1 MKDTLYTKDYETFT
15 VGGITL
21 KGSTTVKH
29 ALPGDIVEVD
39 NGMVKKII
47 IRSTHTGLIGTLEV
61 SSKSKYG
68 YTSRSVPIYLFIPWN
83 ESYPPFYVGSSY
95 KVINPGKNVIAKVD
109 FESWNDLSNC
119 PRGICR
125 EIIGVCG
132 DVKAEEEALILHTH
146 PVKWKGAYDLVP
158 RVPLSQGGSHLSAN
172 TFHVDPAGCKDID
185 DAISIWMNGPVLEC
199 RIHIADVASL
209 LSNNTALWTAERL
222 GETLYVDGQIVSPMF
237 PTDVQDACSLT
248 PGMERSTLTLALSF
262 NVPTKSIVKKWWI
275 QQDIIVKKSYTYYTI
290 MNTIDGDLLQMITSG
305 ITSRT
310 VTDPHEWIA
319 ELMLFYNKEAAK
331 ILQQFGSGILR
342 RHSEPDYELLSNLEK
357 QSIAP
362 VFLAFK
368 AGEYCDATASDT
380 SHWGIKENAYC
391 HATSPIR
398 RWVDCIN
405 QSILIKSLF
414 IPEFVVPKYD
424 IVAVNLKSNQT
435 KMFERDLFFMK
446 MLLENPSQKVK
457 GSVITAGP
465 QKAKVWVP
473 EWNRC
478 VSLYEFM
485 DVGDKIQLSV
495 YMNPSR
501 RNWKRRLV
509 LEVLD
514 EIKIEDDC

>member
-1 MKDTLYTKDYETFT
+1 M
-15 VGGITL
+15 
-21 KGSTTVKH
+21 
-29 ALPGDIVEVD
+29 
-39 NGMVKKII
+39 
-47 IRSTHTGLIGTLEV
+47 
-61 SSKSKYG
+61 
-68 YTSRSVPIYLFIPWN
+68 
-83 ESYPPFYVGSSY
+83 
-95 KVINPGKNVIAKVD
+95 
-109 FESWNDLSNC
+109 
-119 PRGICR
+119 
-125 EIIGVCG
+125 
-132 DVKAEEEALILHTH
+132 
-146 PVKWKGAYDLVP
+146 
-158 RVPLSQGGSHLSAN
+158 
-172 TFHVDPAGCKDID
+172 
-185 DAISIWMNGPVLEC
+185 
-199 RIHIADVASL
+199 L
-209 LSNNTALWTAERL
+209 L
-222 GETLYVDGQIVSPMF
+222 
-237 PTDVQDACSLT
+237 
-248 PGMERSTLTLALSF
+248 
-262 NVPTKSIVKKWWI
+262 
-275 QQDIIVKKSYTYYTI
+275 
-290 MNTIDGDLLQMITSG
+290 
-305 ITSRT
+305 
-310 VTDPHEWIA
+310 
-319 ELMLFYNKEAAK
+319 YNKEAAK

-368 AGEYCDATASDT
+368 AGEYCDATASNT

-465 QKAKVWVP
+465 QKAKVWIP

-509 LEVLD
+509 LEVVD
-514 EIKIEDDC
+514 EIKIEDEC